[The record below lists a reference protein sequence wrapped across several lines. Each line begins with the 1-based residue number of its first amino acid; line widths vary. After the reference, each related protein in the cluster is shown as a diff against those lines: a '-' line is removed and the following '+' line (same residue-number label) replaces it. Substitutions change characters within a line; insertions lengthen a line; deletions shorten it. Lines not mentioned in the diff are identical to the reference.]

1 MSAVIIV
8 NISQNSRLCALN
20 NLLQLTPQTVPR
32 IQNELT
38 PTLSQALT

>member
-32 IQNELT
+32 INELT
-38 PTLSQALT
+38 PTLPQALT